1 MSESKGNRRI
11 GQMRGRLVRLI
22 PVGLLDF
29 SLSGCLLATDHPL
42 DAGTVGELEVVLDG
56 TRYQD
61 TVQVVRTA
69 KRRSGSRTLTLGA
82 GSRVGIVGTRSPCE
96 PMCLHR
102 GTVTNRSASPQL
114 WRGSEPGTGRTPADR
129 LPFRSRSSRLE
140 EYASLLGCPS
150 PLVAV
155 VGEHGGLQHRVT
167 ALPFPAIE
175 VGRARQHHLDHEP
188 IRPEL
193 CSDA

>member
-69 KRRSGSRTLTLGA
+69 KRRSGSRTLTLGGRFSWGNRRNKVSVRA
-82 GSRVGIVGTRSPCE
+82 NVPPSG
-96 PMCLHR
+96 HR
-102 GTVTNRSASPQL
+102 
-114 WRGSEPGTGRTPADR
+114 
-129 LPFRSRSSRLE
+129 
-140 EYASLLGCPS
+140 
-150 PLVAV
+150 
-155 VGEHGGLQHRVT
+155 H
-167 ALPFPAIE
+167 
-175 VGRARQHHLDHEP
+175 
-188 IRPEL
+188 
-193 CSDA
+193 